1 MLAALSKKFKN
12 VDNIIFTLYGVIA
25 AAFVLLLLY
34 IGFNIQDEIYS
45 YQANPTYTT
54 LKANE
59 CTTISDASAP
69 LGVKNQCTLELEHQK
84 QASSVLMFYVIHQ
97 SVEVYHKGELL
108 YSLKPDSSHT
118 SYKTPGNN
126 WIIVPILEEHT
137 TLQII
142 LTPAYETSINIY
154 PEFYYGNEHALRMK
168 IISNSILTFIVSALA
183 IIVGLIFIGFK
194 ILTLK
199 NPEFDSSLIMMG
211 LFSVNIGLWKLT
223 DLSSNSLLFAPN
235 VVLSYIP
242 FISLLLVIIPFSMYI
257 KSILTTKIKV
267 LWNIPCIVSILISLT
282 TLLFQI
288 LGIYDFREML
298 IYNHLLML
306 FVVII
311 AFITITIEIKL
322 AGLSRKLKISI
333 TCIGL
338 CFLGLVID
346 LIFYYYWKGTYITV
360 LGILAFL
367 IYIITLG
374 VISIKDAR
382 KLMVIGS
389 TANHFQEMAFHDQL
403 TGLLNR
409 TAYAEHTA
417 NKLFDPNDCIIVMCD
432 LNNLKKCNDT
442 YGHDKGDNYIKTSA
456 AMIQQCFSTIG
467 NCYRMGGD
475 EFCVLIKNASIS
487 ACETYAKKLEKDA
500 EQYTKNHPEEF
511 PIKIACGYTSYDAS
525 IDYDIGDTLRRADK
539 KMYQD
544 KINKKTL

>member
-1 MLAALSKKFKN
+1 MLASLLKKLKN
-12 VDNIIFTLYGVIA
+12 VDNIIFTLYAVLAIA
-25 AAFVLLLLY
+25 FILLLLY
-34 IGFNIQDEIYS
+34 ITFNIQDEIYT
-45 YQANPTYTT
+45 YQANPTYTI
-54 LKANE
+54 LNADE

-69 LGVKNQCTLELEHQK
+69 LGIKNQCTLELNHKSQEQ
-84 QASSVLMFYVIHQ
+84 SVLMFYAIHQ

-126 WIIVPILEEHT
+126 WIIVPIFEEHT
-137 TLQII
+137 NLQII
-142 LTPAYETSINIY
+142 LTPAYKTSINIY
-154 PEFYYGNEHALRMK
+154 PEFYYGNEHAIRMK
-168 IISNSILTFIVSALA
+168 IIGNSILTFIISILA
-183 IIVGLIFIGFK
+183 IIVGLVFIGFK

-199 NPEFDSSLIMMG
+199 NPEIDRSLIMMG

-223 DLSSNSLLFAPN
+223 DLSSNSLLFRPN
-235 VVLSYIP
+235 VVLSYLP
-242 FISLLLVIIPFSMYI
+242 LVSLLLVIVPFSMYV
-257 KSILTTKIKV
+257 KSILTTKIKL
-267 LWNIPCIVSILISLT
+267 LWNIPCVISIFLSLT
-282 TLLFQI
+282 TLIFQI
-288 LGIYDFREML
+288 LGLYDFRQML

-306 FVVII
+306 FIVII
-311 AFITITIEIKL
+311 AFITIITEIKL
-322 AGLSRKLKISI
+322 VGLSRKLKISI

-338 CFLGLVID
+338 CFSGLVID
-346 LIFYYYWKGTYITV
+346 LIFYYYWNGTYITI

-409 TAYAEHTA
+409 TAYAEHTT
-417 NKLFDPNDCIIVMCD
+417 NQLFDPNDCIIVMCD

-442 YGHDKGDNYIKTSA
+442 YGHDKGDNYITTSA
-456 AMIQQCFSTIG
+456 AIIKNCFSTIG

-475 EFCVLIKNASIS
+475 EFCVLIKGASIS
-487 ACETYAKKLEKDA
+487 ACETYAKKLQQEA

-511 PIKIACGYTSYDAS
+511 PIKIACGYASYDAS